1 MAIIENP
8 LFISSSGL
16 TTTLGFGFGVDRY
29 KDDVPKCTVQNDR
42 IVGVSWYCSENEKRV
57 EVMPSFEKLRS
68 ITALPTPDMKHM
80 IVVLCVGRESVIY
93 PNNAFIYD
101 VRGNHVNTLIAPN
114 KKLIST
120 ENIYW
125 YQSDPEKMLVA
136 FEEDYGFYTQ
146 EFTFSTVDFK
156 VDLPKVARR
165 RL

>member
-1 MAIIENP
+1 
-8 LFISSSGL
+8 
-16 TTTLGFGFGVDRY
+16 
-29 KDDVPKCTVQNDR
+29 
-42 IVGVSWYCSENEKRV
+42 
-57 EVMPSFEKLRS
+57 
-68 ITALPTPDMKHM
+68 
-80 IVVLCVGRESVIY
+80 
-93 PNNAFIYD
+93 
-101 VRGNHVNTLIAPN
+101 VNTLIAPN